1 MIKDIGII
9 DYDMGNISS
18 LSNAIIEVGG
28 KPSII
33 NDPTSVAG
41 FSKIILPG
49 VGAFKDAISNLRSKQ
64 FIGVLN
70 DFASSG
76 KQILG
81 ICLGMQLMCK
91 NSSENGYF
99 DGLGWFDAEVNKLP
113 KASNIKLPHIG
124 WNEVNFSK
132 QNVLLETIEDKSDF
146 YFVHGYHVECKNYE
160 DILSTSSH
168 GINFVSA
175 IQNKNITGVQ
185 FHPEKSQSAGLSLI
199 KNFLES

>member
-1 MIKDIGII
+1 
-9 DYDMGNISS
+9 MGNISS

-28 KPSII
+28 SPSII
-33 NDPTSVAG
+33 NDPSLFSS

-49 VGAFKDAISNLRSKQ
+49 VGAFKDAISNLRGKQ
-64 FIGVLN
+64 FISVLN
-70 DFASSG
+70 EFASSG

-99 DGLGWFDAEVNKLP
+99 EGLGWFDAQVNKLP
-113 KASNIKLPHIG
+113 KAGNIKLPHIG

-132 QNVLLETIEDKSDF
+132 QNALLENIEDKSDF

-160 DILSTSSH
+160 DILSTSFH
-168 GINFVSA
+168 GIDFVSA